1 MQYCSAVIL
10 IHRPAAHFGTAGTDS
25 TASANS
31 EAARKTCVA
40 KACQLA
46 RIIQDY
52 QNHHGSV
59 STMSGVALHTI
70 AMAATTLIAN
80 IVESRG
86 SGSGVPRSPIQNQ
99 ILSLKQCMHALG
111 QLEKSYCVT
120 RRVRKII
127 QLVIR
132 LLNLNLDQQLA
143 LPYVPPPS
151 MPHAAQPEIGM
162 LHQQQSRPMQL
173 TPSHHPCTSNNFG
186 TLPMELWDCPESTS
200 PFMVEDFLFPT
211 MAQSDFLPFHEA
223 CYGRV

>member
-10 IHRPAAHFGTAGTDS
+10 IHRPAAHFGTPGTDS
-25 TASANS
+25 TATADS
-31 EAARKTCVA
+31 EAARKTCVS

-52 QNHHGSV
+52 QNRHGSV

-111 QLEKSYCVT
+111 QLEKSYFVT

-132 LLNLNLDQQLA
+132 LLNLNLDQQLP
-143 LPYVPPPS
+143 LPYVAPPS
-151 MPHAAQPEIGM
+151 MPHATQPEIGM
-162 LHQQQSRPMQL
+162 QEQQSGPMHIM
-173 TPSHHPCTSNNFG
+173 PFHHPRTSNDLG
-186 TLPMELWDCPESTS
+186 SSPMELWDCHESTS